1 MVKCVH
7 VFIFKEIDAILGEK
21 LSAEDEE
28 EVLAEFENQEA
39 PVLVFHLNN
48 LLSCFFIYLSFP
60 SLCCVFL
67 EQNTLIIFL
76 VIFNLSL
83 LI

>member
-1 MVKCVH
+1 MKCVH
-7 VFIFKEIDAILGEK
+7 AFIFKEIDAILGEK

-28 EVLAEFENQEA
+28 EVLAEFENLEA

-60 SLCCVFL
+60 SLCCGVFL